1 MKPAILIAL
10 CLGLVVSAQGR
21 RETTVVAAREAFA
34 KAEALKSTDPER
46 AAALYRASID
56 SDPGLVP
63 AHDGFILAMK
73 RWKMG
78 PEPPEPPPDPKG
90 PRNGKGVLIYFAP
103 KTRAIPLGGGAASAE
118 LKAAYTA
125 WLAAA
130 PSSPALHWGLGVSTL
145 NVDRA
150 AAEAEF
156 RTALS
161 LDPHFSPAYRSLA
174 LLAQLNRD
182 TTARAEFLKQAVDA
196 DPTDDQ
202 SVLEYSE
209 VIPEAA
215 RASMLWTVVNRSTGT
230 TEAYSALLK
239 LSSVAAS
246 PAEKLPVYRRMWT
259 DFPSLQ
265 SYSHCWSM
273 KTLFTLTTGA
283 DPATA
288 LAVARRFD
296 DVCVGDP
303 DWPDLLAYQLKFND
317 AKALVDARD
326 FAKARAALATFAPPR
341 STDGVPYYLLRAD
354 AEGAGNPAA
363 GYASLLSAAA
373 KEPRDVLN
381 KALVA
386 AGEKLGKSVAQVDDE
401 VWSTLT
407 AAAKPFKTFSLAR
420 YDTGE
425 KISLES
431 LKGKVVLV
439 NFWFPTCGPCM
450 NEFPY
455 IQQAYDKYKAK
466 GFEII
471 AVNIVSSEDGQAL
484 PTMKEKKVNFIG
496 VKMPDPEFAAREYR
510 IAGAPTHFLLDK
522 QGRVIYK
529 PAIHDRETARTFELE
544 IELLL
549 KR

>member
-46 AAALYRASID
+46 AAAQYRASID
-56 SDPGLVP
+56 SDPGFVP
-63 AHDGFILAMK
+63 AHDGFITAMK

-78 PEPPEPPPDPKG
+78 PEPPEPPPDPNG
-90 PRNGKGVLIYFAP
+90 PKNGKGVLIYFAP
-103 KTRAIPLGGGAASAE
+103 KTRAMPFGGGSASAE

-125 WLAAA
+125 WLATT
-130 PSSPALHWGLGVSTL
+130 PSSAALHWGLGLSIL
-145 NVDRA
+145 NVDRT

-156 RTALS
+156 HKALE
-161 LDPHFSPAYRSLA
+161 LDPRFSPAWRSLA
-174 LLAQLNRD
+174 LSAQINRD
-182 TTARAEFLKQAVDA
+182 NAGRATFLKNAVDA
-196 DPTDDQ
+196 DPLDDDA
-202 SVLEYSE
+202 VLEYTE
-209 VIPEAA
+209 VIPEAT
-215 RASMLWTVVNRSTGT
+215 RADHLWRVVNRSKGQPS
-230 TEAYSALLK
+230 AYAALLR
-239 LSSVAAS
+239 LSNVAPS
-246 PAEKLPVYRRMWT
+246 PAEKLPVYMRMWT
-259 DFPSLQ
+259 DFPQLQ

-283 DPATA
+283 DPTTA
-288 LAVARRFD
+288 LAVAKRFD

-317 AKALVDARD
+317 AKALVAARN
-326 FAKARAALATFAPPR
+326 FVKARTSLAAFAPPR
-341 STDGVPYYLLRAD
+341 STDGVPYYLLRAE
-354 AEGAGNPAA
+354 AEGAGDPKA
-363 GYASLLSAAA
+363 GYASLLAAAA

-386 AGEKLGKSVAQVDDE
+386 AGEKLGKTAAQVDDE
-401 VWSTLT
+401 VWSTLS
-407 AAAKPFKTFSLAR
+407 AAAKPFKPFSLVR

-425 KISLES
+425 KVSLES

-466 GFEII
+466 GFEIV
-471 AVNIVSSEDGQAL
+471 AVNIVAAEDGQAL
-484 PTMKEKKVNFIG
+484 QTMKDKKVNFIG
-496 VKMPDPEFAAREYR
+496 LKMPDPEFAAREYR
-510 IAGAPTHFLLDK
+510 VAGAPTNFLLDK
-522 QGRVIYK
+522 QGRVIFK